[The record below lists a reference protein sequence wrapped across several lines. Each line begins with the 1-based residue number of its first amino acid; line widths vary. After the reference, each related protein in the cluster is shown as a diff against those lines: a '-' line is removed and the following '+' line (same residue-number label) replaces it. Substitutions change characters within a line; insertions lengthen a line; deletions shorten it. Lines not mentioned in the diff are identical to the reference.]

1 MKPIELARQ
10 CADRLVAHDTASRA
24 LGIAVEIPAAGEAVA
39 RMVVAATMINGFG
52 VCHGGYLF
60 TLADTA
66 FAFACNAYGRVTVA
80 AGASIDF
87 LRPAHVG
94 DRLEARAVEQH
105 RGRSQGIYDVIVC
118 NQDGRRVAVFRG
130 RAQATDRPLPG
141 EAETALNDTNQIE
154 NAGKT

>member
-1 MKPIELARQ
+1 MKPVELARQ
-10 CADRLVAHDTASRA
+10 CADRMVTHDAASRA
-24 LGIAVEIPAAGEAVA
+24 LGIAIEIPAAGEAIA
-39 RMVVAATMINGFG
+39 RMEVATTMINGFG

-66 FAFACNAYGRVTVA
+66 FAFACNAYGRVAVA

-105 RGRSQGIYDVIVC
+105 RGRSQGIYDVIVH
-118 NQDGRRVAVFRG
+118 NQEGRRVAVFRG
-130 RAQATDRPLPG
+130 RAQVTDRSLPG
-141 EAETALNDTNQIE
+141 DAPTA
-154 NAGKT
+154 

>member
-1 MKPIELARQ
+1 MNAIELARQ
-10 CADRLVAHDTASRA
+10 CADRMLAHDEASRA
-24 LGIAVEIPAAGEAVA
+24 LGIEIEIPAPGRAIA
-39 RMVVAATMINGFG
+39 RVEVTAAMINGFG

-87 LRPAHVG
+87 LRPVRAG
-94 DRLEARAVEQH
+94 DRLEAAASEQH
-105 RGRSQGIYDVIVC
+105 RGRSQGIYDVNVR
-118 NQDGRRVAVFRG
+118 NQDGRTVAMFRG

-141 EAETALNDTNQIE
+141 EPESAQ
-154 NAGKT
+154 K